1 MWAGVLN
8 AGCFQR
14 IEFQEQEQMLPVP
27 TKSTQRRFLPNKIKK
42 LKILITTLTAML
54 SKNTLSSKS
63 TTQKNYLL

>member
-42 LKILITTLTAML
+42 TKDFNYYINGNV
-54 SKNTLSSKS
+54 K
-63 TTQKNYLL
+63 QKYII